1 MHCNNEASGGL
12 FSDLSLSCLA
22 KLSCTNKRIEGLF
35 VKVATELQVVAKGS
49 RVCHSTIFALA
60 VFLYC
65 SYKRG
70 YSHTM
75 ERQMRQKSENTSEF
89 RKSIIVFAKSIVGGL
104 RVSVNT
110 CTVEEAGSCLSHG

>member
-1 MHCNNEASGGL
+1 M
-12 FSDLSLSCLA
+12 
-22 KLSCTNKRIEGLF
+22 
-35 VKVATELQVVAKGS
+35 KVATELQVVAKGS
-49 RVCHSTIFALA
+49 RVCYSTIFALA
-60 VFLYC
+60 GFLYC

-110 CTVEEAGSCLSHG
+110 CTVEEAEKLLVTWLNRPGAGGGEGAGGGSMLHK